1 MRELKHV
8 LILGGTGTLGTAL
21 LDYFKEHQKHLKV
34 TVASRSEHK
43 QAELK
48 KIYPHVKFSLCD
60 IRESEDVMRLCHRMD
75 VVIHVAALKHVD
87 ILEEN
92 PLDSIKT
99 NILGTINVQ
108 NACIAND
115 VPYCLFSSS
124 DKAVDPVNVYGASKF
139 ISERLLLNAND
150 RQNST
155 KFNVFRWGNVVGS
168 QGSAIPYFIKAIIDG
183 NDVTVTDP
191 NMSRFWIKIDDAAKF
206 MWDNFKNSS
215 NSVLIPQGMKAA
227 TVLRVIDYLGILIG
241 KPVKKRLLGIRA
253 GEKIS
258 EALMSSHSRFPL
270 DSAKSDQY
278 SDSELLELLRPT
290 VRKYV
295 NIDNR

>member
-21 LDYFKEHQKHLKV
+21 LDYFKVNQSHLKV

-48 KIYPHVKFSLCD
+48 KLYPHVKFALCD
-60 IRESEDVMRLCHRMD
+60 IREADDVMRLCHRMD
-75 VVIHVAALKHVD
+75 VVVHVAALKHVD

-108 NACIAND
+108 NSCIAND

-139 ISERLLLNAND
+139 ISERLLFNSND
-150 RQNST
+150 RQKIT

-168 QGSAIPYFIKAIIDG
+168 QGSAIPYFIKNIMEEKPVD
-183 NDVTVTDP
+183 VTDP
-191 NMSRFWIKIDDAAKF
+191 KMSRFWIKIDGAAKF
-206 MWDNFKNSS
+206 MWENHKNTS
-215 NSVLIPQGMKAA
+215 NSVLIPLGMKAA
-227 TVLRVIDYLGILIG
+227 TVLRVIDALGVLIG
-241 KPVKKRLLGIRA
+241 KPVKKNLLGIRP

-258 EALMSSHSRFPL
+258 EALMSQHSRFPL
-270 DSAKSDQY
+270 DSAKSEQY
-278 SDSELLELLRPT
+278 TDEELLDILRPT
-290 VRKYV
+290 VEKYV
-295 NIDNR
+295 NFNHR